1 MRPVREFLL
10 LMRYLLSNSSNF
22 LKQRSR
28 ERKRDSRSLNK
39 VAGET
44 AVMMNAFISSRV
56 PISIFSFRIWN
67 APPLGKL
74 ELDNEG
80 KFILG
85 VRVTGVSMNM
95 F

>member
-1 MRPVREFLL
+1 MESLL
-10 LMRYLLSNSSNF
+10 LLRFLLSNPRTFSN
-22 LKQRSR
+22 KRAECG

-44 AVMMNAFISSRV
+44 VMTNAFISSRV